1 MTEPARSPF
10 DTARPGAP
18 PTSPRR
24 GGGAT
29 ALPVAPGFAAAERAL
44 RVADIAI
51 RRRLD
56 GLLPGEHAGV
66 APGPGG
72 EPDTARVYL
81 PGQDDVRRMDW
92 AVTARTAT
100 PHVRSTI
107 AERAL
112 ETWVLVDGSAS
123 MDFGTAVMEKRDLAV
138 AVVAAVAALTDRPG
152 NRLGACLLTG
162 AGARTHP
169 PRAGRVAARAL
180 LRDLLA
186 APRVDPGPAA
196 GIDLAAGLERL
207 HREHRRAGLRVIVSD
222 FLDAGAG
229 ADWALPVRRLAA
241 RHEVVAVEVV
251 DRHEQALPD
260 VGPVVLV
267 DPESGRR
274 CEVRTGDARLRE
286 RYAAAVA
293 AHRAATAT
301 ALRRAGAA
309 HLVLHTDGDWVGD
322 LARFLTARRRAVRRT
337 PVPRSTP

>member
-1 MTEPARSPF
+1 MT
-10 DTARPGAP
+10 G
-18 PTSPRR
+18 PT
-24 GGGAT
+24 
-29 ALPVAPGFAAAERAL
+29 GFAAAERAL
-44 RVADIAI
+44 RVVDIAV

-56 GLLPGEHAGV
+56 GLLHGQHAGLR
-66 APGPGG
+66 PGPGG
-72 EPDTARVYL
+72 EFDSARPYL

-92 AVTARTAT
+92 SVTARTAT
-100 PHVRSTI
+100 PHVRTTV
-107 AERAL
+107 AEREL

-162 AGARTHP
+162 VGARTRP

-186 APRVDPGPAA
+186 APRVEPGPTAA
-196 GIDLAAGLERL
+196 VDLAHGLERWR
-207 HREHRRAGLRVIVSD
+207 REHRRPGLRVVVSD
-222 FLDAGAG
+222 FLDTHDVPGA
-229 ADWALPVRRLAA
+229 WALPVRRLAA

-251 DRHEQALPD
+251 DRREQALPD
-260 VGPVVLV
+260 VGPLVLL

-274 CEVRTGDARLRE
+274 REVRTGDRRLRD

-293 AHRAATAT
+293 EHRAATAT

-309 HLVLHTDGDWVGD
+309 HLVLRTDGDWVTD
-322 LARFLTARRRAVRRT
+322 LAVFLASRRRTARRAPHPR
-337 PVPRSTP
+337 PSPGPLPPRSPRSAP